1 MSREKSLFAHAKS
14 DLMAGLI
21 VFLIALPLCLGI
33 AQASNAPLFS
43 GIVAG
48 VIGGIVIGF
57 FSKSQLS
64 VSGPA
69 AGLVAIV
76 VTAIASLAPLG
87 ADGTPDLVAGFRFF
101 LCATIIAGGFQ
112 MLFGF
117 IKAGGIANYFPS
129 SVIEGMLAG
138 IGLTI
143 IFKQL
148 PDAFGY
154 VKSAQ
159 TSAGMSDGEN
169 GFSLSSILSIGNHI
183 EMGAVVIAL
192 IGLIILMLWSTKFT
206 KKLQIIPAGLLVVV
220 IGTLLNALFQSAAPD
235 LFVSGSHLVTLPVPG
250 SFAEFKD
257 QFFTPNFSGFTNPL
271 VWQTGLIIAIVG
283 SIETLLCIEATDK
296 LDPQKRYTS
305 GDSELKAQ
313 GIGNIASGLLGGLP
327 ITSVIVR
334 SSANINAGAKTK
346 LSAIVHGVLLFLCVV
361 SIPFILNLIP
371 KASLAAI
378 LIFTGYKLCRPA
390 IFKHMWHAGWSQFI
404 PFLITAIAVALPQ
417 LGLLKGV
424 GIGLVISIFFL
435 LRNNLR
441 IPFYFK
447 RKELEKGNVI
457 TLNLAQEVSFLNKA
471 SIKKT
476 LDSIPEGSVV
486 VLDATATEY
495 IDYDVLEV
503 IKDFQ
508 NSGSVDKEIQVS
520 LLGFKNSY
528 NLPESDYL
536 IPPDSD
542 DVIKQTAGKY
552 KKLLKQLTTNNSRV
566 LQ

>member
-1 MSREKSLFAHAKS
+1 
-14 DLMAGLI
+14 
-21 VFLIALPLCLGI
+21 
-33 AQASNAPLFS
+33 
-43 GIVAG
+43 
-48 VIGGIVIGF
+48 
-57 FSKSQLS
+57 
-64 VSGPA
+64 
-69 AGLVAIV
+69 
-76 VTAIASLAPLG
+76 
-87 ADGTPDLVAGFRFF
+87 
-101 LCATIIAGGFQ
+101 
-112 MLFGF
+112 
-117 IKAGGIANYFPS
+117 
-129 SVIEGMLAG
+129 
-138 IGLTI
+138 
-143 IFKQL
+143 
-148 PDAFGY
+148 
-154 VKSAQ
+154 
-159 TSAGMSDGEN
+159 
-169 GFSLSSILSIGNHI
+169 
-183 EMGAVVIAL
+183 
-192 IGLIILMLWSTKFT
+192 
-206 KKLQIIPAGLLVVV
+206 
-220 IGTLLNALFQSAAPD
+220 
-235 LFVSGSHLVTLPVPG
+235 
-250 SFAEFKD
+250 
-257 QFFTPNFSGFTNPL
+257 
-271 VWQTGLIIAIVG
+271 
-283 SIETLLCIEATDK
+283 
-296 LDPQKRYTS
+296 
-305 GDSELKAQ
+305 
-313 GIGNIASGLLGGLP
+313 
-327 ITSVIVR
+327 
-334 SSANINAGAKTK
+334 
-346 LSAIVHGVLLFLCVV
+346 VV